1 MESELSLKS
10 AFLNINN
17 NKKLCIV
24 YEKNCLSTEYLVIII
39 FLTC

>member
-1 MESELSLKS
+1 MESEQSLKG

-17 NKKLCIV
+17 NKMLYTV
-24 YEKNCLSTEYLVIII
+24 YEKNCLSTECLVIII